1 MAGDNMNDLSEKI
14 SAVLNDPESMKLI
27 TEIAGNL
34 AGNSSAVS
42 DDVKTEVDA
51 EPVENTQNNI
61 DAQQVGTFSVIGST
75 VEKLLGNGDID
86 NTVRLVTALK
96 PYMSAHR
103 RESAESVLR
112 ILGLMKLMGNG
123 NLSEMM
129 KLFGKNSL

>member
-42 DDVKTEVDA
+42 DDAKTEVDA
-51 EPVENTQNNI
+51 EPVESTQNNI

-96 PYMSAHR
+96 PYMSTHR